1 MYLPT
6 FVSISKSSENL
17 VKVSSERS
25 AKSVKPVDIKGHRYS
40 DKFDNSFIEILCVT
54 NNTSVH
60 KCQGPGT
67 LLFCVRDR
75 MKYCLHIS
83 YTTFKCFK

>member
-1 MYLPT
+1 MVLFFLLGILVFT
-6 FVSISKSSENL
+6 IICQLLFSISKCSENL

-60 KCQGPGT
+60 
-67 LLFCVRDR
+67 
-75 MKYCLHIS
+75 
-83 YTTFKCFK
+83 